1 MRGDRNCSK
10 LVSDVKSA
18 PVDEFGMLEKSSS
31 GSGTSAEDTS
41 AEDYSLSENL
51 KASEHLLY
59 EDEDDD
65 AHVTTSSSSILGF
78 NPPLLLYMV
87 VSYKYIWNW
96 C

>member
-18 PVDEFGMLEKSSS
+18 PVDEFGMLEKN
-31 GSGTSAEDTS
+31 SGTSAEDTS

-59 EDEDDD
+59 EDEDED
-65 AHVTTSSSSILGF
+65 AHVTTSSCSILGF
-78 NPPLLLYMV
+78 NPPHLLLYMV